1 MKGEQDILA
10 LYGQQYQMALAGMKQ
25 FGESKEVT
33 DDYRTGMLIR
43 PKQ

>member
-1 MKGEQDILA
+1 MK
-10 LYGQQYQMALAGMKQ
+10 M

-33 DDYRTGMLIR
+33 DEYRTGRLIR

>member
-1 MKGEQDILA
+1 MAKLTLTDIES
-10 LYGQQYQMALAGMKQ
+10 GYQAKEAIAGLKM

-33 DDYRTGMLIR
+33 DEYRTGMVIR